1 MDVTLGNTTRVG
13 NQDEEVT
20 EMLNQTADE
29 IGVERI
35 KDLED
40 TAGLPVP
47 LATGTVE
54 VQADEEV
61 LEA

>member
-54 VQADEEV
+54 VQEDEEV